1 MQVLYARKEA
11 RNGKEKHRWQV
22 YLRLFYLLL
31 LEDITLNKLS
41 KTNVSVTGLDA
52 IKNIS
57 LTFEWSA
64 NDSKATFDNSSL
76 SSTYVFNNYKGTC
89 GATTSSAN
97 VSVYYVIKAGS
108 LTISKIS
115 KTIKFKRGVG
125 K

>member
-1 MQVLYARKEA
+1 MQVLYA

-64 NDSKATFDNSSL
+64 NDSNQRLLLIILCYLQRMYLVITKL
-76 SSTYVFNNYKGTC
+76 HW
-89 GATTSSAN
+89 GATMSSSN

-125 K
+125 E

>member
-1 MQVLYARKEA
+1 M
-11 RNGKEKHRWQV
+11 
-22 YLRLFYLLL
+22 FYLLL

-125 K
+125 EWNLLILIYWIN

>member
-1 MQVLYARKEA
+1 MTSSSSFVLSIAS
-11 RNGKEKHRWQV
+11 GG
-22 YLRLFYLLL
+22 
-31 LEDITLNKLS
+31 DITLNKLS

-76 SSTYVFNNYKGTC
+76 SSTYVFNNYKGTL
-89 GATTSSAN
+89 GATTSSSN
-97 VSVYYVIKAGS
+97 VTGYCVIKDGS
-108 LTISKIS
+108 LTIPKTS

-125 K
+125 E